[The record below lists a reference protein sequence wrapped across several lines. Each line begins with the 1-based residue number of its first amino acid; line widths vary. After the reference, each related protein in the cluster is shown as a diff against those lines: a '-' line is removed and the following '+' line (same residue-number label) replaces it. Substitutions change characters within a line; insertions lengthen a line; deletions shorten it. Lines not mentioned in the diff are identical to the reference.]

1 MAVTSFIPKLWSAR
15 LLNALD
21 KSHVF
26 ANVVNRDYEGDI
38 QKMGDTVHIN
48 TIGAVTIGTYTQN
61 TDFTSGPET
70 LATTDQT
77 LTIDQAKYFN
87 FQVDDIDAAQAA
99 GDIMDKAMTRAAYGL
114 ADASD
119 KYTAGILAGAAD
131 TTNLVSSTAVALTS
145 SNVYENVVKMR
156 TILDKANVPTAG
168 RWLVI
173 PPEMY
178 ALILLDDRFVKT
190 GGEMAEG
197 ILRTGLVAQAA
208 GFDIYLSNNCV
219 SVTTGTE
226 TKVTTYTITGGVDA
240 AATYAEQIVSTE
252 AYRPEKR
259 FADAVKGLHVYGA
272 KVVDKAQ
279 LACLKATFA

>member
-1 MAVTSFIPKLWSAR
+1 
-15 LLNALD
+15 
-21 KSHVF
+21 
-26 ANVVNRDYEGDI
+26 
-38 QKMGDTVHIN
+38 
-48 TIGAVTIGTYTQN
+48 
-61 TDFTSGPET
+61 
-70 LATTDQT
+70 
-77 LTIDQAKYFN
+77 
-87 FQVDDIDAAQAA
+87 
-99 GDIMDKAMTRAAYGL
+99 
-114 ADASD
+114 
-119 KYTAGILAGAAD
+119 
-131 TTNLVSSTAVALTS
+131 
-145 SNVYENVVKMR
+145 MR

-219 SVTTGTE
+219 SASVSE
-226 TKVTTYTITGGVDA
+226 KVTYTITGGVDS

-279 LACLKATFA
+279 IACLKATFA

>member
-119 KYTAGILAGAAD
+119 KYIAGILAGAAD
-131 TTNLVSSTAVALTS
+131 ASNLVSSTAVALTS

>member
-1 MAVTSFIPKLWSAR
+1 MAVTDFIPALWSAR

-38 QKMGDTVHIN
+38 KKMGDTVHIN

-61 TDFTSGPET
+61 TDFSSGPET

-119 KYTAGILAGAAD
+119 KYIAGILAGAAD
-131 TTNLVSSTAVALTS
+131 ASNLVSASAVALTS

-219 SVTTGTE
+219 SASVSE
-226 TKVTTYTITGGVDA
+226 KVTYTITGGVDA

-279 LACLKATFA
+279 IACLKATFA

>member
-21 KSHVF
+21 KTHVF

-119 KYTAGILAGAAD
+119 KYIAGILAGAAD
-131 TTNLVSSTAVALTS
+131 ASNLVSSTAVALTS

-219 SVTTGTE
+219 SATSGTGQD
-226 TKVTTYTITGGVDA
+226 VTTYTITGGVDA

>member
-1 MAVTSFIPKLWSAR
+1 MAVTGFIPKLWSAR

-26 ANVVNRDYEGDI
+26 ANVVNRDYEGEI
-38 QKMGDTVHIN
+38 KKMGDTVHIN

-119 KYTAGILAGAAD
+119 KYIAGILAGAAD
-131 TTNLVSSTAVALTS
+131 ASNTVSTSAVALTS

-219 SVTTGTE
+219 SANVSE
-226 TKVTTYTITGGVDA
+226 KVTYTITGGVDS

>member
-1 MAVTSFIPKLWSAR
+1 MAVTGFIPKLWSAR

-26 ANVVNRDYEGDI
+26 ANVVNRDYEGEI
-38 QKMGDTVHIN
+38 KKMGDTVHIN

-61 TDFTSGPET
+61 TDFSSGPET

-119 KYTAGILAGAAD
+119 KYIAGILAGAAD
-131 TTNLVSSTAVALTS
+131 ASNLVSSSAVALTS

-219 SVTTGTE
+219 SANVSE
-226 TKVTTYTITGGVDA
+226 KTTYTITGGVDS

>member
-1 MAVTSFIPKLWSAR
+1 MAVTGFIPKLWSAR

-26 ANVVNRDYEGDI
+26 ANVVNRDYEGEI
-38 QKMGDTVHIN
+38 KKMGDTVHIN

-61 TDFTSGPET
+61 TDFSSGPET

-119 KYTAGILAGAAD
+119 KYIAGILAGAAD
-131 TTNLVSSTAVALTS
+131 TSNLVSSSAVALTS

-197 ILRTGLVAQAA
+197 ILKTGLVAQAA

-219 SVTTGTE
+219 SANVSE
-226 TKVTTYTITGGVDA
+226 KVTYTITGGVDS

>member
-1 MAVTSFIPKLWSAR
+1 MAVTNFIPELWSAR

-38 QKMGDTVHIN
+38 KKMGDTVHIN

-119 KYTAGILAGAAD
+119 KYIAGILAGAAD
-131 TTNLVSSTAVALTS
+131 ASNLVSSSAVALTS

-197 ILRTGLVAQAA
+197 SLRTGLVAQAA

-219 SVTTGTE
+219 SVNSDSTD
-226 TKVTTYTITGGVDA
+226 TYTIVGGVDA

-279 LACLKATFA
+279 IACLKATFA

>member
-1 MAVTSFIPKLWSAR
+1 MAVTGFIPKLWSAR

-26 ANVVNRDYEGDI
+26 ANVVNRDYEGEI
-38 QKMGDTVHIN
+38 KKMGDTVHIN

-61 TDFTSGPET
+61 TDFSSGPET

-119 KYTAGILAGAAD
+119 KYIAGILAGAAD
-131 TTNLVSSTAVALTS
+131 TSNTVSTSAVALTS

-219 SVTTGTE
+219 SANVSE
-226 TKVTTYTITGGVDA
+226 KTTYTITGGVDS

-279 LACLKATFA
+279 IACLKATFA

>member
-1 MAVTSFIPKLWSAR
+1 MAVTGFIPKLWSAR

-26 ANVVNRDYEGDI
+26 ANVVNRDYEGEI
-38 QKMGDTVHIN
+38 KKMGDTVHIN

-61 TDFTSGPET
+61 TDFSSGPET

-119 KYTAGILAGAAD
+119 KYIAGILAGAAD
-131 TTNLVSSTAVALTS
+131 TSNTVSTSAVALTS

-197 ILRTGLVAQAA
+197 ILKTGLVAQAA

-219 SVTTGTE
+219 SANVSE
-226 TKVTTYTITGGVDA
+226 KVTYTITGGVDS

-279 LACLKATFA
+279 IACLKATFA

>member
-1 MAVTSFIPKLWSAR
+1 MAVTNFIPELWSAR

-38 QKMGDTVHIN
+38 KKMGDTVHIN

-61 TDFTSGPET
+61 TDFSSGPET

-119 KYTAGILAGAAD
+119 KYIAGILAGAAD
-131 TTNLVSSTAVALTS
+131 ASNLVSASAVALTS

-190 GGEMAEG
+190 GGETAEG

-219 SVTTGTE
+219 SASVSE
-226 TKVTTYTITGGVDA
+226 KVTYTITGGVDA

-279 LACLKATFA
+279 IACLKATFA

>member
-1 MAVTSFIPKLWSAR
+1 MAVTNFIPELWSAR

-38 QKMGDTVHIN
+38 KKMGDTVHIN

-61 TDFTSGPET
+61 TDFSSGPET

-119 KYTAGILAGAAD
+119 KYIAGILAGAAD
-131 TTNLVSSTAVALTS
+131 ATNTVSTSAVALTS

-168 RWLVI
+168 RWLVM

-219 SVTTGTE
+219 SVNSNSTD
-226 TKVTTYTITGGVDA
+226 TYTIVGGVDS

-279 LACLKATFA
+279 IACLKATFA

>member
-1 MAVTSFIPKLWSAR
+1 MAVTNFIPELWSAR

-38 QKMGDTVHIN
+38 KKMGDTVHIN

-61 TDFTSGPET
+61 TDFSSGPET

-119 KYTAGILAGAAD
+119 KYIAGILAGAAD
-131 TTNLVSSTAVALTS
+131 ASNLVSSSAVALTS

-219 SVTTGTE
+219 SVNSNSTD
-226 TKVTTYTITGGVDA
+226 TYTIVGGVDA

>member
-1 MAVTSFIPKLWSAR
+1 MAVTGFIPKLWSAR

-38 QKMGDTVHIN
+38 KKMGDTVHIN

-61 TDFTSGPET
+61 TDFSSGPET

-119 KYTAGILAGAAD
+119 KYIAGILAGAAD
-131 TTNLVSSTAVALTS
+131 TSNLVSSSAVALTS

-197 ILRTGLVAQAA
+197 ILKTGLVAQAA

-219 SVTTGTE
+219 SANVSE
-226 TKVTTYTITGGVDA
+226 KTTYTITGGVDS

-279 LACLKATFA
+279 IACLKATFA

>member
-1 MAVTSFIPKLWSAR
+1 MAVTNFIPELWSAR

-26 ANVVNRDYEGDI
+26 ANVVNRDYEGEI
-38 QKMGDTVHIN
+38 KKMGDTVHIN

-61 TDFTSGPET
+61 TDFSSGPET

-119 KYTAGILAGAAD
+119 KYIAGILAGAAD
-131 TTNLVSSTAVALTS
+131 TSNTVSASAVALTS

-219 SVTTGTE
+219 NSSE
-226 TKVTTYTITGGVDA
+226 TYTIVGGVDS

-279 LACLKATFA
+279 IACLKATFA

>member
-1 MAVTSFIPKLWSAR
+1 MAVTGFIPKLWSAR

-26 ANVVNRDYEGDI
+26 ANVVNRDYEGEI
-38 QKMGDTVHIN
+38 KKMGDTVHIN

-61 TDFTSGPET
+61 TDFSSGPET

-119 KYTAGILAGAAD
+119 KYIAGILAGAAD
-131 TTNLVSSTAVALTS
+131 ASNLVSSSAVALTA

-197 ILRTGLVAQAA
+197 ILKTGLVAQAA

-219 SVTTGTE
+219 RANSNSTD
-226 TKVTTYTITGGVDA
+226 TYTIVGGVDA

-279 LACLKATFA
+279 IACLKATFA

>member
-1 MAVTSFIPKLWSAR
+1 MAVTGFIPKLWSAR

-26 ANVVNRDYEGDI
+26 ANVVNRDYEGEI
-38 QKMGDTVHIN
+38 KKMGDTVHIN

-61 TDFTSGPET
+61 TDFSSGPET

-119 KYTAGILAGAAD
+119 KYIAGILAGAAD
-131 TTNLVSSTAVALTS
+131 ATNTVSTSAVALTS

-219 SVTTGTE
+219 SVNSNSTD
-226 TKVTTYTITGGVDA
+226 TYTIVGGVDS

-279 LACLKATFA
+279 IACLKATFA

>member
-1 MAVTSFIPKLWSAR
+1 MAVTGFIPKLWSAR

-26 ANVVNRDYEGDI
+26 ANVVNRDYEGEI
-38 QKMGDTVHIN
+38 KKMGDTVHIN

-61 TDFTSGPET
+61 TDFSSGPET

-87 FQVDDIDAAQAA
+87 FQVDDIDKAQAA

-119 KYTAGILAGAAD
+119 KYIAGILAGAAD
-131 TTNLVSSTAVALTS
+131 ASNLDSSSAVALTS

-197 ILRTGLVAQAA
+197 ILKTGLVAQAA

-219 SVTTGTE
+219 SVNSNSTD
-226 TKVTTYTITGGVDA
+226 TYTIVGGVDS

>member
-1 MAVTSFIPKLWSAR
+1 MAVTGFIPKLWSAR

-26 ANVVNRDYEGDI
+26 ANVVNRDYEGEI
-38 QKMGDTVHIN
+38 KKMGDTVHIN

-61 TDFTSGPET
+61 TDFSSGPET

-87 FQVDDIDAAQAA
+87 FQVDDIDKAQAA

-119 KYTAGILAGAAD
+119 KYIAGILAGAAD
-131 TTNLVSSTAVALTS
+131 ASNLVSSSAVALTA

-219 SVTTGTE
+219 SANSNSTD
-226 TKVTTYTITGGVDA
+226 TYTIVGGVDS

>member
-1 MAVTSFIPKLWSAR
+1 MAVTGFIPKLWSAR

-38 QKMGDTVHIN
+38 KKMGDTVHIN

-61 TDFTSGPET
+61 TDFSSGPET

-119 KYTAGILAGAAD
+119 KYIAGILAGAAD
-131 TTNLVSSTAVALTS
+131 TSNLVSSSAVALTS

-219 SVTTGTE
+219 SANVSE
-226 TKVTTYTITGGVDA
+226 KTTYTITGGVDS

>member
-1 MAVTSFIPKLWSAR
+1 MAVTNFIPELWSAR

-38 QKMGDTVHIN
+38 KKMGDTVHIN

-61 TDFTSGPET
+61 TDFSSGPET

-119 KYTAGILAGAAD
+119 KYIAGILAGAAD
-131 TTNLVSSTAVALTS
+131 ASNTVSTSAVALTS

-219 SVTTGTE
+219 SVNANS
-226 TKVTTYTITGGVDA
+226 KDTYTIVGGVDS

>member
-1 MAVTSFIPKLWSAR
+1 MAVTNFIPELWSAR

-38 QKMGDTVHIN
+38 KKMGDTVHIN

-119 KYTAGILAGAAD
+119 KYIAGILAGAAD
-131 TTNLVSSTAVALTS
+131 ATNTVSTSAVALTS

-219 SVTTGTE
+219 SVNSNSTD
-226 TKVTTYTITGGVDA
+226 TYTIVGGVDA

>member
-1 MAVTSFIPKLWSAR
+1 MAVTNFIPELWSAR

-38 QKMGDTVHIN
+38 KKMGDTVHIN

-61 TDFTSGPET
+61 TDFSSGPET

-119 KYTAGILAGAAD
+119 KYIAGILAGAAD
-131 TTNLVSSTAVALTS
+131 ASNTVSTSAVALTS

-219 SVTTGTE
+219 SVNSNSTD
-226 TKVTTYTITGGVDA
+226 TYTIVGGVDS

-279 LACLKATFA
+279 IACLKATFA

>member
-48 TIGAVTIGTYTQN
+48 TIGAVTVGTYTQN

-119 KYTAGILAGAAD
+119 KYIAGILAGAAD

>member
-1 MAVTSFIPKLWSAR
+1 MAVTDFIPKLWSAR

-26 ANVVNRDYEGDI
+26 ANVVNRDYEGEI
-38 QKMGDTVHIN
+38 KKMGDTVHIN
-48 TIGAVTIGTYTQN
+48 TIGAVTIGTYVQN
-61 TDFTSGPET
+61 TDFSSGPET

-87 FQVDDIDAAQAA
+87 FQVDDINAAQAA

-119 KYTAGILAGAAD
+119 KYIAGVLAGAAD
-131 TTNLVSSTAVALTS
+131 MNNLVSPTAVALTS

-168 RWLVI
+168 RWLVV

-219 SVTTGTE
+219 SVNSKSTA
-226 TKVTTYTITGGVDA
+226 TYTIVGGVDS

-279 LACLKATFA
+279 IACLMATFA

>member
-1 MAVTSFIPKLWSAR
+1 MAVTGFIPKLWSAR

-26 ANVVNRDYEGDI
+26 ANVVNRDYEGEI
-38 QKMGDTVHIN
+38 KKMGDTVHIN

-119 KYTAGILAGAAD
+119 KYIAGILAGAAD
-131 TTNLVSSTAVALTS
+131 ATNTVSTSAVALTS

-219 SVTTGTE
+219 SANVSE
-226 TKVTTYTITGGVDA
+226 KVTYTITGGVDA

-279 LACLKATFA
+279 IACLKATFA